1 MFLQQ
6 SVLKWVTLPFI
17 KSKSKI
23 IIIDAEYK
31 QFYSVTNGIPKYGNE
46 IIDLAH

>member
-17 KSKSKI
+17 KSKSK

-46 IIDLAH
+46 IIDLVL